1 MKTGLILTG
10 SKRYLCSSPER
21 GLLISVVYERKFFSE
36 LPQKEDDLKYGKC
49 SFPQTLMNLYVQPG
63 GLLFSP
69 LIERNFFPE
78 IHFPEVTKMIVK
90 AYLIFFTRQSG
101 IYLCW
106 FLQSGGYSFRLTL
119 RERGIPRI
127 RTRLKR
133 EGSEKNDQKVKP
145 SNAYESLCS
154 ARGLQF
160 SPLSEGIF
168 PRFHSG
174 MTNKTFRTE
183 AVLFDAL
190 SG

>member
-1 MKTGLILTG
+1 MIVKDYLSFSPG
-10 SKRYLCSSPER
+10 SQAY
-21 GLLISVVYERKFFSE
+21 ISAGFFR
-36 LPQKEDDLKYGKC
+36 
-49 SFPQTLMNLYVQPG
+49 VG
-63 GLLFSP
+63 GLLFPPYSEGKRNSQNTNSTQ
-69 LIERNFFPE
+69 ER
-78 IHFPEVTKMIVK
+78 
-90 AYLIFFTRQSG
+90 R
-101 IYLCW
+101 
-106 FLQSGGYSFRLTL
+106 R
-119 RERGIPRI
+119 R
-127 RTRLKR
+127 
-133 EGSEKNDQKVKP
+133 KNDQKVKP

>member
-1 MKTGLILTG
+1 MFNQGGCFFRL
-10 SKRYLCSSPER
+10 YLRTFSPE
-21 GLLISVVYERKFFSE
+21 L
-36 LPQKEDDLKYGKC
+36 
-49 SFPQTLMNLYVQPG
+49 
-63 GLLFSP
+63 
-69 LIERNFFPE
+69 
-78 IHFPEVTKMIVK
+78 HFPEVTKMIVK
-90 AYLIFFTRQSG
+90 DYLSFSPGSQAYISAGFFRV
-101 IYLCW
+101 
-106 FLQSGGYSFRLTL
+106 GGCFFRLTS